1 MSTFKNIETF
11 RNVINQYDITN
22 DNLIKKSVIQRIF
35 EEAMVFSMALLKL
48 DFFYVEKEEISIEDY
63 NLTFNAYNSLCVV
76 SDFYINDDNRIEI
89 THNLFKDKNLLNKQ
103 AILVKSIKYIV
114 SYKINKTI
122 ENRFS
127 NVKNNIYSAYKGIVK
142 KNECDQMSHMNVQ
155 FYFEKHSHAIK
166 NLFNEISSII
176 NNEITYT
183 IKNERCIFSKE
194 VNLDCA
200 LEIVFSFRSM
210 IDNELILLTKIF
222 SIDNKSVSA
231 YLEVTIIFDSK
242 ISLKEVIKNIF
253 SSNKNTY
260 LNDFNFENLRNL
272 TDEKPSKTIAKNAVI
287 TLKNAVNTWD
297 IGSDKMG
304 TSKFKINCVSDA
316 ATHLFTLC
324 GADYNWRT
332 KFNIGSA
339 ALDYS
344 VRYYNP
350 AKLGMAVSLR
360 SNFTKVGNK
369 SLKFIHH
376 MIDEAS
382 GEIILDIEV
391 VAVLF
396 DLVKRKSIVVPKQFK
411 EKANDLIIQN

>member
-1 MSTFKNIETF
+1 MNSFKNIETF

-22 DNLIKKSVIQRIF
+22 DNLIKNSVIQRTF
-35 EEAMVFSMALLKL
+35 EEAMVFSNALLKL
-48 DFFYVEKEEISIEDY
+48 DFIHVEKEEISIKNY
-63 NLTFNAYNSLCVV
+63 NITFNAYNSLCII
-76 SDFYINDDNRIEI
+76 SDFYINDNNTIEI
-89 THNLFKDKNLLNKQ
+89 THNLFKDKNLLNNQ

-114 SYKINKTI
+114 FYKNKKTI
-122 ENRFS
+122 ENRFFS
-127 NVKNNIYSAYKGIVK
+127 VKNNIYSAYKGIVK
-142 KNECDQMSHMNVQ
+142 SIECDQMSHMNVQ

-166 NLFNEISSII
+166 NLFNEINSII

-200 LEIVFSFRSM
+200 LEIVFSLKS
-210 IDNELILLTKIF
+210 IVDNELILLTKIF
-222 SIDNKSVSA
+222 SIDNKNVSA
-231 YLEVTIIFDSK
+231 FFEVTIIFDSK
-242 ISLKEVIKNIF
+242 VSLKDVIKNIF
-253 SSNKNTY
+253 LSNKNTY

-272 TDEKPSKTIAKNAVI
+272 TDERPSKKIAKNAVT

-344 VRYYNP
+344 VRYYSP
-350 AKLGMAVSLR
+350 ARLGMAVSLR
-360 SNFTKVGNK
+360 SNFTKIGNK

-382 GEIILDIEV
+382 GKIILDIEV

-396 DLVKRKSIVVPKQFK
+396 DLVKRKSIIVPEEFK
-411 EKANDLIIQN
+411 EKANDLIIKN

>member
-1 MSTFKNIETF
+1 MNSFKNIETF

-22 DNLIKKSVIQRIF
+22 DNLIKNSVIQRTF
-35 EEAMVFSMALLKL
+35 EEAMVFSNALLKL
-48 DFFYVEKEEISIEDY
+48 DFIHVEKEEISIKNY
-63 NLTFNAYNSLCVV
+63 NITFNAYNSLCII
-76 SDFYINDDNRIEI
+76 SDFYINDNNTIEI
-89 THNLFKDKNLLNKQ
+89 THNLFKDKNLLNNQ

-114 SYKINKTI
+114 FYKNKKTI
-122 ENRFS
+122 ENRFLS
-127 NVKNNIYSAYKGIVK
+127 VKNNIYSAYKGIVK
-142 KNECDQMSHMNVQ
+142 SIECDQMSHMNVQ

-166 NLFNEISSII
+166 NLFNEINSII

-200 LEIVFSFRSM
+200 LEIVFSLKS
-210 IDNELILLTKIF
+210 IVDNELILLTKIF
-222 SIDNKSVSA
+222 SIDNKNVSA
-231 YLEVTIIFDSK
+231 FFEVTIIFDSK
-242 ISLKEVIKNIF
+242 VSLKDVIKNIF
-253 SSNKNTY
+253 LSNKNTY

-272 TDEKPSKTIAKNAVI
+272 TDERPSKKIAKNAVT

-344 VRYYNP
+344 VRYYSP
-350 AKLGMAVSLR
+350 ARLGMAVSLR
-360 SNFTKVGNK
+360 SNFTKIGNK

-382 GEIILDIEV
+382 GKIILDIEV

-396 DLVKRKSIVVPKQFK
+396 DLVKRKSIIVPEEFK
-411 EKANDLIIQN
+411 EKANDLIIKN